1 MSEPGSSPPTKSAAA
16 QAALAAF
23 GEFALEARDLDAV
36 LNEACRLVSEALGT
50 EFAKVVERQD
60 DGRTLFIR
68 AGAGWKPGIVGV
80 LSLPVEADG
89 GTIFALEHAVPVVA
103 HDLADEQRFA
113 VPRFLIDHGV
123 RALANVQ
130 IPGADGRP
138 PFGVLEVDSLR
149 PRAFDAADTDFLR
162 TYANLLGA
170 AIERWRAL
178 AELEQLL
185 VEKER
190 LLGEL
195 QHRVRNNL
203 QTITSLVR
211 MQQRRARSTEARR
224 ELLAVAR
231 RIETLNLVYAKL
243 YATADVERVDLGTYL
258 GELSATLLWLHADE
272 APGVRVRSDLER
284 LMVRLDRAVPIGL
297 IVNEFVTNSF
307 KYAFDGAGGQIGLE
321 VRQHPQGTASLRLWD
336 DGKGMVGERRAETGL
351 VLIDAFVRQIGARA
365 VWSLDAGTR
374 LTVTFEP

>member
-1 MSEPGSSPPTKSAAA
+1 MSEPGSSPPTRSAAA

-50 EFAKVVERQD
+50 DFAKVIERQD
-60 DGRTLFIR
+60 DGRSLFIR
-68 AGAGWKPGIVGV
+68 AGIGWKPGIVGV

-89 GTIFALEHAVPVVA
+89 GTIFAIEQAVPVVA

-170 AIERWRAL
+170 AIERWRAM
-178 AELEQLL
+178 AELERLL

-231 RIETLNLVYAKL
+231 RIETLNLVYTKL
-243 YATADVERVDLGTYL
+243 YATTDVERVDLGTYL

-272 APGVRVRSDLER
+272 APGVRVRSDVER

-321 VRQHPQGTASLRLWD
+321 VSQHPQGTASLRLWD